1 MSHIQ
6 ADIIQIQ
13 NVENLHILT
22 LQSAQNTLSVMS
34 LELNPKIQI
43 GSRVTLTVKP
53 TAVAIAKHSSKD
65 LSFSNQ
71 LPSKILSLE
80 LGKLLCNLVVAFE
93 SYQIESIISTSEA
106 QRMQLQAGMDIVTLI
121 NSSDLAIEEIL

>member
-22 LQSAQNTLSVMS
+22 LQSTQNILSMMS
-34 LELNPKIQI
+34 LELNSKIQT
-43 GSRVTLTVKP
+43 GSRVILTVKP
-53 TAVAIAKHSSKD
+53 TAVAIAKQSSKD

-80 LGKLLCNLVVAFE
+80 LGELLCSLVVEFE
-93 SYQIESIISTSEA
+93 SYQIESIITTSEA
-106 QRMQLQAGMDIVTLI
+106 QRMQLQVGMDIVTLI
-121 NSSDLAIEEIL
+121 NSSDLSIEEIL